1 VSHQNQPASWT
12 EWFRWGSTREVNA
25 ETLLSQDYQPIARV
39 FHRFISS
46 QTISAKEF
54 EDGLMKLNRWVLT
67 LLLVA
72 TGMLLSVLPK
82 PTPASASESWI
93 VPVAKPKLVR
103 QFLQPSTDWSA
114 GHRGVDY
121 LVTLGEQVFAPHEG
135 EISFSGLVVNRSVVS
150 IRHENGLVTSVEPI
164 CPIVVADDLV
174 KTGQV
179 IGTVCFPDNYRS
191 HCGLDTCLHFSMRT
205 PNGYLSPLVKLGG
218 LSPSRLKPWGGLNCS
233 LPSGAQC

>member
-1 VSHQNQPASWT
+1 MSHQNQPASWT

-25 ETLLSQDYQPIARV
+25 ETLLLKDYQPIAGV

-54 EDGLMKLNRWVLT
+54 DDRSMHLNRWVLT
-67 LLLVA
+67 LLLIA
-72 TGMLLSVLPK
+72 TGMLLSFLPK
-82 PTPASASESWI
+82 PSAASASETWL
-93 VPVAKPKLVR
+93 VPVAEPRLVR
-103 QFLQPSTDWSA
+103 QFLQPSADWSA

-121 LVTLGEQVFAPHEG
+121 LVTISEQVFAPHEG

-150 IRHENGLVTSVEPI
+150 IRHENGLVSSVEPL
-164 CPIVVADDLV
+164 CPSVSTGESVE
-174 KTGQV
+174 TGQV

-218 LSPSRLKPWGGLNCS
+218 LSPSRLKPWDGLNCS
-233 LPSGAQC
+233 PPSGALC